1 MTLRSQSQASRSESE
16 FGPRDLAMFQAGVGR
31 FHPVDEEAANA
42 CLAHCRIRLLARGEY
57 LLRAGERATQAGL
70 LVGGLLREY
79 FLLESGVERT
89 KAFVV
94 AGEPT
99 GSLADLLHE
108 GGSRAYIVAEE
119 PSRLITVPFE
129 AMLALSERF
138 LAWRIYGERLL
149 QLLFLKKAER
159 EYELLG
165 LDAQARYRAFLRKF
179 PDLSAR
185 LPDRHIASYLGITP
199 VHLSRLR
206 RKARE

>member
-1 MTLRSQSQASRSESE
+1 MTLRKQFEAPRAEGE
-16 FGPRDLAMFQAGVGR
+16 LGPEDFAMFHAGVGR
-31 FHPVDEEAANA
+31 FHPVDAEAAQA
-42 CLAHCRIRLLARGEY
+42 CLAHCRIRTFARGEF
-57 LLRAGERATQAGL
+57 LLRAGERATQAGM
-70 LVGGLLREY
+70 LVSGLLREY
-79 FLLESGVERT
+79 FLMESGVERT
-89 KAFVV
+89 KAFVM

-119 PSRLITVPFE
+119 PSRLIVVPFE
-129 AMLALSERF
+129 AMLALSERY
-138 LAWRIYGERLL
+138 LSWRIYGERLL

-165 LDAQARYRAFLRKF
+165 LDALARYRAFLRKF

-185 LPDRHIASYLGITP
+185 VPDRHIASYLGITP

-206 RKARE
+206 RKARA